1 MYVGVYT
8 CGCVLSVLRMSLV
21 CEWGGGGGGGG
32 GACEFFY
39 IIFFID

>member
-8 CGCVLSVLRMSLV
+8 CVCVLSVLRMSLV
-21 CEWGGGGGGGG
+21 CEWGGGGG
-32 GACEFFY
+32 ACEFFY